1 MKAPDL
7 LGTQCPPVDAQ
18 QRTPETDRCRLFH
31 GKADGLGGGAEMAGA
46 GGARGNGIATQEK
59 LPGRV
64 QNVGIQLIFVFLS
77 GALAGLVQRLGRSR
91 G

>member
-1 MKAPDL
+1 
-7 LGTQCPPVDAQ
+7 
-18 QRTPETDRCRLFH
+18 
-31 GKADGLGGGAEMAGA
+31 MAGA